1 MMATTLSL
9 NWFKLGE
16 LWLNNLAFI
25 VLKLYWPR
33 KVILPLLSLSAP
45 KTQTRT
51 RAAAPELCQGS
62 VRVRPRSLVSLRV
75 GGGAWWCLVRPP
87 LGERASGLGET
98 SSAHTRERL
107 PKGGGACTAHS
118 ERQEIISHGARAPW
132 DCIS

>member
-45 KTQTRT
+45 KTHTQTRT
-51 RAAAPELCQGS
+51 RAAAPEL
-62 VRVRPRSLVSLRV
+62 
-75 GGGAWWCLVRPP
+75 
-87 LGERASGLGET
+87 
-98 SSAHTRERL
+98 
-107 PKGGGACTAHS
+107 
-118 ERQEIISHGARAPW
+118 
-132 DCIS
+132 